1 MGSIRRSAGPS
12 SATAVTVSNRSL
24 QMHFPE
30 WEQILDFLHLLVHL
44 YAAATAAYRGQ
55 ATRAWQLYERLLRA
69 AWAGRVQEVEAA
81 LTEQLQRLGSP
92 STAGPPDEAR
102 QVVADTLAYVK
113 RNRQR
118 MDYPRYRRQG
128 LPVTSA
134 AVESLIKQV
143 NHRVKGTEKFW
154 VRGGAEC
161 VLAVRAAY
169 LSEDGRA
176 EAFHDHRRQGR
187 AVGRGRLRPA
197 A

>member
-1 MGSIRRSAGPS
+1 
-12 SATAVTVSNRSL
+12 
-24 QMHFPE
+24 
-30 WEQILDFLHLLVHL
+30 
-44 YAAATAAYRGQ
+44 
-55 ATRAWQLYERLLRA
+55 
-69 AWAGRVQEVEAA
+69 VEAVLA
-81 LTEQLQRLGSP
+81 EQLQRLGWP
-92 STAGPPDEAR
+92 STAGPPEEPR
-102 QVVADTLAYVK
+102 QVLADTLAYVK

-134 AVESLIKQV
+134 AVKSLIKQV

-154 VRGGAEC
+154 VCGGAEC
-161 VLAVRAAY
+161 VLTVRAAY

-176 EAFHDHRRQGR
+176 EEFHDHRPQGR